1 MKTTLLLI
9 YLLCAATAVAQEKK
23 SIVEVGLFS
32 SLYLDQYFN
41 YDNELINT
49 RDFPKQALSALEF
62 YEGATLAIDSLN
74 AVGKSVILKL
84 YDVQSYQGNI
94 SKAFENGDFD
104 NLDLII
110 AQVGGNEFFQLAI
123 IAREM
128 NIPII
133 NATYPNTRG
142 ITASPNLYIVNPRI
156 NVHLELIHQKIGRNW
171 KTANIVWFTKEKA
184 AEKQLE
190 NIIGNLN
197 RQQGTNGFRYKT
209 VYLKED
215 FSISDVSKNFD
226 STKANVWVLGSFDE
240 AFAAKFASVAN
251 NMPRKDKLHLIGMPN
266 WESLKEIQ
274 AKQYSSLAIYYT
286 MAFYLPHE
294 NLFVRQMDEIFKT
307 SMGIKSPTMALK
319 GFEITY
325 YFCSLLDKYGKIK
338 TGQPAEA
345 GFKVLTDFD
354 FQPVF
359 LNQTSGE
366 PDFIEN
372 KNIKFIRRLNNLA
385 LPYF

>member
-9 YLLCAATAVAQEKK
+9 YLSCAATAVAQEKK

>member
-74 AVGKSVILKL
+74 AVGKSVSLNL

-171 KTANIVWFTKEKA
+171 KAANIVWFTKEKA

>member
-128 NIPII
+128 KIPII

-142 ITASPNLYIVNPRI
+142 ITASPDLYIVNPRI

-359 LNQTSGE
+359 LNQPSGE

>member
-41 YDNELINT
+41 YDNELINP

-74 AVGKSVILKL
+74 AVGKSVSLNL

-171 KTANIVWFTKEKA
+171 KAANIVWFTKEKA

>member
-1 MKTTLLLI
+1 LLI

>member
-9 YLLCAATAVAQEKK
+9 YILCATTAVAQEKK

-41 YDNELINT
+41 HDNELINP
-49 RDFPKQALSALEF
+49 RDFPKQALSGLEF

-74 AVGKSVILKL
+74 AVGKSVSLKL
-84 YDVQSYQGNI
+84 YDVHSYQGNI

-142 ITASPNLYIVNPRI
+142 ITATPDLYIVNPRI

-190 NIIGNLN
+190 NIFGNLN

-325 YFCSLLDKYGKIK
+325 FFCSLLDKYGKIK

>member
-9 YLLCAATAVAQEKK
+9 YLFSAVTVFTQEKK

-32 SLYLDQYFN
+32 SLYLDQNFN
-41 YDNELINT
+41 HENELINP

-62 YEGATLAIDSLN
+62 YEGAVLAIDSLN
-74 AVGKSVILKL
+74 AVGKAVSLKL

-94 SKAFENGDFD
+94 SKAFENGDFEK
-104 NLDLII
+104 LDLII

-133 NATYPNTRG
+133 NATYPNTKG
-142 ITASPNLYIVNPRI
+142 ITASPDLYIVNPRI
-156 NVHLELIHQKIGRNW
+156 SVHLEQIYQKIERNW
-171 KTANIVWFTKEKA
+171 KSANIVWFTKDKA
-184 AEKQLE
+184 TEKQLE
-190 NIIGNLN
+190 SIFRNLSN
-197 RQQGTNGFRYKT
+197 QQGTNGFSYKT

-215 FSISDVSKNFD
+215 FSNTDVTKNFD
-226 STKANVWVLGSFDE
+226 STKANVWIFGSFDE
-240 AFAAKFASVAN
+240 TFATKFVSEAN
-251 NMPRKDKLHLIGMPN
+251 NVLYKAKLHLIGMPN
-266 WESLKEIQ
+266 WESFKQIQSKE
-274 AKQYSSLAIYYT
+274 YSNLAIYYT

-294 NLFVRQMDEIFKT
+294 NLFVRRIDEIYKT

-325 YFCSLLDKYGKIK
+325 YFCSLLNKYGKIK
-338 TGQPAEA
+338 TGQPADA
-345 GFKVLTDFD
+345 SFKVLTDFD
-354 FQPVF
+354 FQPVQ
-359 LNQTSGE
+359 LNPASNE
-366 PDFIEN
+366 ADFIEN
-372 KNIKFIRRLNNLA
+372 KKIKFIRRLNNLA

>member
-9 YLLCAATAVAQEKK
+9 SLFCAATAFTQEKK
-23 SIVEVGLFS
+23 SKFEVGLFS

-41 YDNELINT
+41 HDNELINP

-74 AVGKSVILKL
+74 AVGKSVSLNL

-128 NIPII
+128 KIPII

-142 ITASPNLYIVNPRI
+142 ITASPDLYIVNPRI

-190 NIIGNLN
+190 NIFGNLN

-274 AKQYSSLAIYYT
+274 AKQYSNLAIYYT

>member
-9 YLLCAATAVAQEKK
+9 YILCATNAVAQEKK
-23 SIVEVGLFS
+23 SKVEVGLFS
-32 SLYLDQYFN
+32 SLYLDQNFN
-41 YDNELINT
+41 NENQLINP

-62 YEGATLAIDSLN
+62 YEGAALAIDSLN
-74 AVGKSVILKL
+74 AVGKSVSLKL
-84 YDVQSYQGNI
+84 YDVQSFQGNI
-94 SKAFENGDFD
+94 SKAFENGEFD
-104 NLDLII
+104 KLDLII

-142 ITASPNLYIVNPRI
+142 ITASPDLYIVNPRI
-156 NVHLELIHQKIGRNW
+156 NVHLEVIHQKIGRNW
-171 KTANIVWFTKEKA
+171 KTANIVWFTKEKTT
-184 AEKQLE
+184 EKQLE
-190 NIIGNLN
+190 NIFGTLN

-226 STKANVWVLGSFDE
+226 STKANVWVFGSFDE
-240 AFAAKFASVAN
+240 AFAAKFVSVAN
-251 NMPRKDKLHLIGMPN
+251 NMLHKDKLHLIGMPN

-274 AKQYSSLAIYYT
+274 AKQYSNLALYYT

-294 NLFVRQMDEIFKT
+294 NSFVRRMDEIFKT
-307 SMGIKSPTMALK
+307 SMGIKSPAMALK

-325 YFCSLLDKYGKIK
+325 YFCSLLEKDSKIK

-354 FQPVF
+354 FQPVK
-359 LNQTSGE
+359 LNQSSDKA
-366 PDFIEN
+366 DFIEN

>member
-9 YLLCAATAVAQEKK
+9 YLLCAATAVVQEKK

-41 YDNELINT
+41 HDNELINP

-74 AVGKSVILKL
+74 AVGKSVSLKL

-142 ITASPNLYIVNPRI
+142 ITATPDLYIVNPRI

-190 NIIGNLN
+190 NIFGNLN

-325 YFCSLLDKYGKIK
+325 FFCSLLDKYGKIK

>member
-41 YDNELINT
+41 HDNELINP

-74 AVGKSVILKL
+74 AVGKSVSLKL
-84 YDVQSYQGNI
+84 YDVHSYQGNI

-142 ITASPNLYIVNPRI
+142 ITATPDLYIVNPRI

-190 NIIGNLN
+190 NIFGNLN

-325 YFCSLLDKYGKIK
+325 FFCSLLDKYGKIK

>member
-41 YDNELINT
+41 HDNELINP

-74 AVGKSVILKL
+74 AVGKSVSLKL

-142 ITASPNLYIVNPRI
+142 ITASPDLYIVNPRI

-190 NIIGNLN
+190 NIFGNLN

-325 YFCSLLDKYGKIK
+325 FFCSLLDKYGKIK